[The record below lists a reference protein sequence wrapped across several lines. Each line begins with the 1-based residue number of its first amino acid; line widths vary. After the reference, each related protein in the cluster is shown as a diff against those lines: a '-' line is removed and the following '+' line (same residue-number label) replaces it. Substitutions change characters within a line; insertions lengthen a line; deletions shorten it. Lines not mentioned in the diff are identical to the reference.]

1 MLLPEFILVTL
12 TGGQYARLFY
22 RGSYRRLGERVE
34 ALLSWVRAQGLSPT
48 GDVLELYHIDNRF
61 TGREDEFFTE
71 LQVRT
76 ERREAQPLV

>member
-1 MLLPEFILVTL
+1 MRKLRTLPFPAA
-12 TGGQYARLFY
+12 YARLFY

-34 ALLSWVRAQGLSPT
+34 ALLSWTRAQDLSPA

-61 TGREDEFFTE
+61 TAREEEFFTE
-71 LQVRT
+71 LQVRV